1 MNQLLFL
8 GLWII
13 SLSALSKTLIISDSH
28 GVGAFGEELVRL
40 LEHEKEEVSLYAFGG
55 TRPVDWVQG
64 NNLTWGYW
72 EHHTGRLNRRGD
84 NRATPK
90 LELLIQEHNP
100 QRVLIVQGT
109 NMVWRKLTPSDLSD
123 IQFLILSVQKAGAEC
138 IWVGPPDLNVPTQEN
153 EEGVK
158 AVHNMIGEETQRLG
172 CSYIK
177 SWTFTDYPQNQGDG
191 VHYDAIPRVGK
202 KLAQDWASGVYSRLK
217 KP

>member
-13 SLSALSKTLIISDSH
+13 SFSAFSKTLIISDSH
-28 GVGAFGEELVRL
+28 GVGAFGEELVKL
-40 LEHEKEEVSLYAFGG
+40 IENEKEEVSLYAFGG

-84 NRATPK
+84 NRATPR
-90 LELLIQEHNP
+90 LEFLIQEHNP
-100 QRVLIVQGT
+100 KRVIIVQGT
-109 NMVWRKLTPSDLSD
+109 NMVWRNITPSDTED
-123 IQFLILSVQKAGAEC
+123 VQILIGLVHKAGAAC

-153 EEGVK
+153 EQDVVSVQK
-158 AVHNMIGEETQRLG
+158 MIGDETQKLG
-172 CSYIK
+172 CAYIK

-191 VHYDAIPRVGK
+191 VHYDAIPRRGK
-202 KLAQDWASGVYSRLK
+202 KLAQEWARGVYRRLNF
-217 KP
+217 